1 MQSFFAKF
9 LIFNS
14 QLIFIVSVSMYL
26 CWTYWKKLN
35 QEINDLEIP
44 YQALGFFSVVFP
56 HKEDASSIAKPRF
69 RRLSWHGC
77 ISTGRGLVIPPVV
90 VDDRSSLYHRWP
102 SVRPGIIQYSI
113 TSLGRMEGWV
123 GLAARGGTEIC
134 CC

>member
-56 HKEDASSIAKPRF
+56 DKEDASSLNRGSVDLADMGASLPAGDQSYHQRWSIRAVFIIDDPVLGPV
-69 RRLSWHGC
+69 LS
-77 ISTGRGLVIPPVV
+77 STQLPA
-90 VDDRSSLYHRWP
+90 S
-102 SVRPGIIQYSI
+102 
-113 TSLGRMEGWV
+113 EGWKDE
-123 GLAARGGTEIC
+123 LA
-134 CC
+134 